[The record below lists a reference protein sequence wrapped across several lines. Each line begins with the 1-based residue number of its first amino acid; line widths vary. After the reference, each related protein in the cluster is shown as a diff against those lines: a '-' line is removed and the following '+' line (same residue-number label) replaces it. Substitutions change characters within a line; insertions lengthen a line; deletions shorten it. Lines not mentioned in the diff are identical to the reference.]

1 MVFSSATF
9 LFVFLPIVFAFY
21 FIPFFR
27 NDERKEL
34 TKKNIVLCLSSL
46 VFYAWGEPVYIV
58 LMLLSIVYNFNAG
71 IDIEKNGNNPKVR
84 KRIFVFAVL
93 FNLLVLGFFK
103 YSGFV
108 VENINSIF
116 SLNIKYEPLSLPVG
130 ISFYTFQV
138 LSYVIDVYRKDC
150 RAQKSIL
157 NFATYISMFPQ
168 LIAGPIVQYND
179 IEKSLSS
186 REHNVRKFSAG
197 TLFFIRGLGK
207 KVIFANTIGAVYT
220 NICAGGASSLKAVD
234 AWFAI
239 LCYTLQIYFDFSGY
253 SDMAV
258 GLGKMFGFD
267 FVHNF
272 NFPYCAV
279 SIKDF
284 WSRWHIS
291 LSSWFRDYVY
301 IPLGGNRKG
310 TARTIFNIA
319 AVWTLTGLWHGAS
332 WNFVAWGA
340 FYGILLIAEKYVFNN
355 VLEKIPRPLRRVITM
370 LIVIIGWVFFSSET
384 LSSAVGFLRSMF
396 GANGFV
402 SADTGYLLRN
412 NIFPFAV
419 MSLSALGFFKKLPT
433 LKNVPLRLAFQAAGY
448 IVVFIL
454 CIVFIVSSTYNPF
467 LYFRF

>member
-1 MVFSSATF
+1 MVFSSAAF
-9 LFVFLPIVFAFY
+9 LFVFLPIVFLLY

-27 NDERKEL
+27 NDAQKEL
-34 TKKNIVLCLSSL
+34 TKKNLVLCLSSL

-58 LMLLSIVYNFNAG
+58 LMLLSIFYNFNAG
-71 IDIEKNGNNPKVR
+71 LDLEHNANCPRAK
-84 KRIFVFAVL
+84 KRIFAFAVL

-103 YSGFV
+103 YSGFL

-116 SLNIKYEPLSLPVG
+116 SLNIKYEPLALPVG

-138 LSYVIDVYRKDC
+138 LSYVVDVYRGDC
-150 RAQKSIL
+150 KTQKSL
-157 NFATYISMFPQ
+157 LKFATYISMFPQ

-179 IEKSLSS
+179 IEKALSS

-220 NICAGGASSLKAVD
+220 SVCSGGTLSLSAVD

-272 NFPYCAV
+272 NFPYCAT

-310 TARTIFNIA
+310 TIRTIFNIA
-319 AVWTLTGLWHGAS
+319 VVWILTGLWHGAS

-340 FYGILLIAEKYVFNN
+340 FYGVLLIAEKYIFKN
-355 VLEKIPRPLRRVITM
+355 VLEKIPRPLRRALTM

-384 LSSAVGFLRSMF
+384 LSSAIDFLRSMF
-396 GANGFV
+396 GANGFA
-402 SADTGYLLRN
+402 SSQTEYLLAN
-412 NIFPFAV
+412 NLFPFFV

-433 LKNVPLRLAFQAAGY
+433 LKSVPLRLTVQAAGY
-448 IVVFIL
+448 IVIFIL